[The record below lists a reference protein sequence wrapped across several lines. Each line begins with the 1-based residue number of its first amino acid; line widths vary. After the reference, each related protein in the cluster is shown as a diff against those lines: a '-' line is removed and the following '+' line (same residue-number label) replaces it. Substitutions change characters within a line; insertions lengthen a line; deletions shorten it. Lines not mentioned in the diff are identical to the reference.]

1 LLAAKKHKLT
11 EMHASEIEEYKRQV
25 MSYEEKD
32 TCHMRR
38 RIHVI

>member
-1 LLAAKKHKLT
+1 
-11 EMHASEIEEYKRQV
+11 MSYEEKDY

-32 TCHMRR
+32 TLHVRR